1 MYPVTDEL
9 EKMKDHP
16 VEDESASAP
25 PAAQSS
31 PVEPE
36 KESGGGPAAASRD
49 ALGDEPDRSPAE
61 GTEGLTPGEHAPS
74 SEEAAQSD
82 ASAVDQGAE
91 RESDAAEEEEPVTSA
106 GAIEEADEA
115 TAEEEI
121 RMDWYILK
129 VQSNR
134 ERSIADALQRK
145 MAMEG
150 LDHYFDQAIVPTEK
164 VTEFKG
170 GKKRVVERKLY
181 PGYIVVHMH
190 INEDTWFAVRETS
203 GIGDFTGAA
212 GTPTPMLPHE
222 VARIVRKEEEVTT
235 EEPKLDIKF
244 SPGDRVKIKEGNFEN
259 FEGEVSSVDE
269 ASGRV
274 TVMINI
280 FGRST
285 PVELEYWHLE
295 AV

>member
-1 MYPVTDEL
+1 MSLVTDEL
-9 EKMKDHP
+9 EKTTD
-16 VEDESASAP
+16 D
-25 PAAQSS
+25 PAA
-31 PVEPE
+31 EE
-36 KESGGGPAAASRD
+36 PAAARPAVQASRD
-49 ALGDEPDRSPAE
+49 SESSPSGGEVAPDSADEESTDPTMAGSAPAGQDAPASPAE
-61 GTEGLTPGEHAPS
+61 EAPADEEGV
-74 SEEAAQSD
+74 EEA
-82 ASAVDQGAE
+82 
-91 RESDAAEEEEPVTSA
+91 EEPVSSA
-106 GAIEEADEA
+106 GAVEEVLDADTED
-115 TAEEEI
+115 EI

-134 ERSIADALQRK
+134 ERSIAEALQRK

-150 LDHYFDQAIVPTEK
+150 LDRYFDQAIVPTEK
-164 VTEFKG
+164 VTEFKA

-212 GTPTPMLPHE
+212 GKPTPMLAHE

-235 EEPKLDIKF
+235 EEPKLDIQF
-244 SPGDRVKIKEGNFEN
+244 REGDRVKIKEGNFEN
-259 FEGEVSSVDE
+259 FEGEVASVDA

-295 AV
+295 SV

>member
-1 MYPVTDEL
+1 LVVTDEL
-9 EKMKDHP
+9 EKMTDQHAADEHAARDP
-16 VEDESASAP
+16 V
-25 PAAQSS
+25 AQSS
-31 PVEPE
+31 HD
-36 KESGGGPAAASRD
+36 AAAAPSGESSS
-49 ALGDEPDRSPAE
+49 APEAQGANGGAAP
-61 GTEGLTPGEHAPS
+61 EHAGSDARAPLPADAVDGRDEFDDDQF
-74 SEEAAQSD
+74 EEAEED
-82 ASAVDQGAE
+82 DQ
-91 RESDAAEEEEPVTSA
+91 PVTSA
-106 GAIEEADEA
+106 GAIEETLDAGADED
-115 TAEEEI
+115 I
-121 RMDWYILK
+121 HMDWYILK

-134 ERSIADALQRK
+134 ERSIAEALQRK
-145 MAMEG
+145 RAMEG
-150 LDHYFDQAIVPTEK
+150 LDRYFDQAIVPTEK
-164 VTEFKG
+164 VTEFKA

-212 GTPTPMLPHE
+212 GKPTPMLPHE

-235 EEPKLDIKF
+235 EEPKLDIQF
-244 SPGDRVKIKEGNFEN
+244 RGGDRVKIKEGNFEN
-259 FEGEVSSVDE
+259 FEGEVSSVDA

-295 AV
+295 SV